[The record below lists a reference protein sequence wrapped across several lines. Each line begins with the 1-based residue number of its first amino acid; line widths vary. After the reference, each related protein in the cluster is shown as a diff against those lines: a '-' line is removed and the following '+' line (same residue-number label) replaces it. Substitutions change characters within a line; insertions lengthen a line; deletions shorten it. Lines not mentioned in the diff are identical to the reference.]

1 MRGESI
7 TFSYLGGIAD
17 SGLGGIPLIPLGRW
31 LLGLSVVLLAAGI
44 FLGGKRKIALLE
56 QVRFGSRRHWW
67 NAQFGGLLFC
77 GAAACLF
84 YECVVQGADTL
95 FHLPWPEEMDGSLVL
110 ILWLVHMETLVGAFG
125 LLDITKFG
133 RLAPAIL
140 FLLEVLTFVTGVFF
154 RGLSKYMFGTWGM
167 YVQSS
172 RVRAVD
178 GFSPAAVLVLEGTML
193 LVIWK
198 MGAVLAE
205 RGSRG

>member
-31 LLGLSVVLLAAGI
+31 LLGLSVVLFAAGI

-84 YECVVQGADTL
+84 YECVIQGADTL
-95 FHLPWPEEMDGSLVL
+95 LHLPWPEEMDGGLVL

-133 RLAPAIL
+133 RFAPADFEIYVRNLGHVCAEQQSEGGGWIFSGGGACFGGDDASGDLENGDGAGGEGKQGLKQIL
-140 FLLEVLTFVTGVFF
+140 ASQMH
-154 RGLSKYMFGTWGM
+154 R
-167 YVQSS
+167 
-172 RVRAVD
+172 
-178 GFSPAAVLVLEGTML
+178 
-193 LVIWK
+193 
-198 MGAVLAE
+198 
-205 RGSRG
+205 

>member
-7 TFSYLGGIAD
+7 TFSFLGGIAD

-31 LLGLSVVLLAAGI
+31 LLGLSVVLFAAGI

-84 YECVVQGADTL
+84 YECVIQGADTL
-95 FHLPWPEEMDGSLVL
+95 LHLPWPEEMDGGLVL

-133 RLAPAIL
+133 RFAPAIL

-154 RGLSKYMFGTWGM
+154 RGISKYMFGTWGM

-172 RVRAVD
+172 RVRAAD
-178 GFSPAAVLVLEGTML
+178 GFSPAAVLVLEETML

-198 MGAVLAE
+198 MGTVLAE

>member
-31 LLGLSVVLLAAGI
+31 LLGLSVVLFAAGI

-84 YECVVQGADTL
+84 YECVIQGADTL
-95 FHLPWPEEMDGSLVL
+95 LHLPWPEEMDGGLVL

-125 LLDITKFG
+125 LWISRNLGDLPRRFS
-133 RLAPAIL
+133 
-140 FLLEVLTFVTGVFF
+140 FF
-154 RGLSKYMFGTWGM
+154 WRC
-167 YVQSS
+167 
-172 RVRAVD
+172 
-178 GFSPAAVLVLEGTML
+178 
-193 LVIWK
+193 
-198 MGAVLAE
+198 
-205 RGSRG
+205 